1 MSHVKL
7 SSDIENQGQ
16 RKDLSMKTKLILTAA
31 AGAAALALGG
41 LLVVAP
47 AASADEGGIHELP
60 RDQQLPTFPGFAPS
74 FDTVTVV
81 DAETGAVVGTRPNV
95 QARGVSIIGPGCT
108 TTSMCLYSSPY
119 RGYQGTGSMAVNVGG
134 VSSYTNGN
142 RTGQLQ
148 WKSGSATIT
157 GPRTTGPVAIS
168 GGPVTIV
175 KVTLF

>member
-1 MSHVKL
+1 SKRL
-7 SSDIENQGQ
+7 
-16 RKDLSMKTKLILTAA
+16 LTAA
-31 AGAAALALGG
+31 AGAAALALGS

-60 RDQQLPTFPGFAPS
+60 REEQLPSFPGFAPS

-95 QARGVSIIGPGCT
+95 A
-108 TTSMCLYSSPY
+108 
-119 RGYQGTGSMAVNVGG
+119 
-134 VSSYTNGN
+134 
-142 RTGQLQ
+142 
-148 WKSGSATIT
+148 IT
-157 GPRTTGPVAIS
+157 GPKTTGPVAIS

>member
-1 MSHVKL
+1 
-7 SSDIENQGQ
+7 
-16 RKDLSMKTKLILTAA
+16 
-31 AGAAALALGG
+31 
-41 LLVVAP
+41 
-47 AASADEGGIHELP
+47 
-60 RDQQLPTFPGFAPS
+60 
-74 FDTVTVV
+74 
-81 DAETGAVVGTRPNV
+81 
-95 QARGVSIIGPGCT
+95 
-108 TTSMCLYSSPY
+108 
-119 RGYQGTGSMAVNVGG
+119 MAVNVGG

>member
-1 MSHVKL
+1 
-7 SSDIENQGQ
+7 
-16 RKDLSMKTKLILTAA
+16 MKTKRTVSAA
-31 AGAAALALGG
+31 AGVAALVLSGV
-41 LLVVAP
+41 LVAAS
-47 AASADEGGIHELP
+47 AASADEEGIHELP
-60 RDQQLPTFPGFAPS
+60 RDQQLPAFPGFAPS

-81 DAETGAVVGTRPNV
+81 DAETGEVVGTRPNV

-134 VSSYTNGN
+134 VSTYTNGN
-142 RTGQLQ
+142 RIGQLQ

-157 GPRTTGPVAIS
+157 GPKTTGPVAIS
-168 GGPVTIV
+168 GGAVTIV